1 MKQALKYFFEQ
12 IYFLGLEFDF
22 IWGGFDFDR
31 LLKKIKIVNL
41 HENGETLLGEMRF
54 HDFRETWIG
63 EMIFG
68 ETSLGEKRFQGNV
81 ISGK

>member
-1 MKQALKYFFEQ
+1 MRKKTPKYIKQALKYFFEQ

-41 HENGETLLGEMRF
+41 HENVETLLGEMRF
-54 HDFRETWIG
+54 
-63 EMIFG
+63 
-68 ETSLGEKRFQGNV
+68 QGNV
-81 ISGK
+81 VSGK